1 MCGMNLETYFQQLSS
16 RTSQWG
22 TFTVEGNSRIERIW
36 GQLRGVSLKE
46 SKLRIFLIDYQ
57 YPIVLESGEELSV
70 VWHD

>member
-22 TFTVEGNSRIERIW
+22 TFTVEGDSRIERIW

-46 SKLRIFLIDYQ
+46 GKLRIFLIDYQ